1 MKDLSLH
8 QSNVLRHRQHRM
20 RHGRVR
26 QKRTND
32 PNCIVNSYQHETH
45 EAKMTRTEK
54 QTDNDNAKTTRR
66 KRLFPRRQ
74 TILACSSITYGIV
87 LVSNYYLYAHF
98 SAPFREETGL
108 ITVFFGGYDDKRL
121 QTQREGPSSNLRRRI
136 DPRETLPAPTI
147 FPLGEL
153 YDGNTITSILLQQQ
167 QQPPPKKDDPSN
179 TPLHLRFK
187 PGTLNLSSQQTLEYC
202 HIDTSIYKQHFPSSQ
217 RQVTS
222 ISDTHSLI
230 YIMLPKSASSTAR
243 WMMENV
249 FNATDMP
256 LSGIGYELQ
265 FGQEYENY
273 TTLTFVRDP
282 LSRFYSSYDEV
293 FLRYGPWMRHRTG
306 RAFRKY
312 AALDHP
318 FPYLYENMTEWQDYQ
333 ESFCPSDLG
342 MNRREC
348 TESETYENGTLAER
362 FERFVWDYD
371 GVSPFDLV
379 RDDFVVDS
387 FCVSSVYVVP
397 HLSNRHTGRP
407 KRIDEIYH
415 TTSIMKDW
423 EYIANFYGESIPD
436 EGEFQAR
443 SAPRRFNTSRV
454 SLATKQRICQLSA
467 IDYCCLN
474 LKLPEECDRS
484 EVDIFCSLE
493 HRARGGGFRIQPW
506 YHPHQIGLAN
516 RPAYLHRF

>member
-1 MKDLSLH
+1 MNKEQISIVE
-8 QSNVLRHRQHRM
+8 SYRNGT
-20 RHGRVR
+20 HGTTMTAA
-26 QKRTND
+26 KHTN
-32 PNCIVNSYQHETH
+32 
-45 EAKMTRTEK
+45 
-54 QTDNDNAKTTRR
+54 NDNTNRPRR
-66 KRLFPRRQ
+66 RSKLGSRRQ
-74 TILACSSITYGIV
+74 TILAFSGITYGLV
-87 LVSNYYLYAHF
+87 LVGNYYLYSRHL
-98 SAPFREETGL
+98 SVPFREETGL
-108 ITVFFGGYDDKRL
+108 FSAFSGGLETRL
-121 QTQREGPSSNLRRRI
+121 QPQREGTDSNYLTRN
-136 DPRETLPAPTI
+136 DQGESLPALPV

-153 YDGNTITSILLQQQ
+153 YDGDTITSILLRERW
-167 QQPPPKKDDPSN
+167 PPKNDDPSAR
-179 TPLHLRFK
+179 LRLRFK
-187 PGTLNLSSQQTLEYC
+187 PGTLNISSQQTLEHC
-202 HIDTSIYKQHFPSSQ
+202 HVDTSIYEHHFPSSQ
-217 RQVTS
+217 LQVTS
-222 ISDTHSLI
+222 VSDAYSLI

-249 FNATDMP
+249 FNATDAP
-256 LSGIGYELQ
+256 LSGAGYELQ
-265 FGQEYENY
+265 FGGDYDNY

-293 FLRYGPWMRHRTG
+293 FLRYGPWMKHRKG

-333 ESFCPSDLG
+333 ESFCPSALG

-348 TESETYENGTLAER
+348 TESDTFENGTLAKR

-371 GVSPFDLV
+371 GISPFDLHLHLQ
-379 RDDFVVDS
+379 
-387 FCVSSVYVVP
+387 VP

-415 TTSIMKDW
+415 TSSAITDW
-423 EYIANFYGESIPD
+423 EYIADFYGESIPD

-443 SAPRRFNTSRV
+443 SAPRRFNTSLV
-454 SLATKQRICQLSA
+454 SLETKQRICQLSA

-506 YHPHQIGLAN
+506 YHPHQIGRAN
-516 RPAYLHRF
+516 RPAYLN